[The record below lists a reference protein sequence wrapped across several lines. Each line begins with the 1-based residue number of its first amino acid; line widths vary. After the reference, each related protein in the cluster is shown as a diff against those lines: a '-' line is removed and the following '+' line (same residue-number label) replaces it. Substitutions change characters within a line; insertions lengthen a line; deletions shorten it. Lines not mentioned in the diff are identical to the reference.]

1 MNKKISIVAIV
12 MLVVGIIGTVWSFL
26 YATPSISDFRAEKE
40 YQANQEYNIY
50 EEKEDI
56 NKLAI
61 NSYSTNITI
70 KHHNKDSVLVTKK
83 GVTNNLNYS
92 ISNKDK
98 TLIVE
103 EDKNRIY
110 GKKITDIDSM
120 VRTFIDEIFVY
131 EDISIIIYLPNKV
144 DLNLAIGSGDLNI
157 KDDIFL
163 NEFKLTSDGT
173 FRGDSMPKEIQNL
186 KTLDI
191 KSYNDISMPVTS
203 IIGIKDI
210 ILTSNSVDIYSNDD
224 ENIIEDI
231 ESKLPENITI
241 LEQDIGENLTGSVGI
256 ESQVPVAKN
265 LNIEAPNSV
274 LTLNL
279 PTNKYKFNYN
289 VHSEQR
295 NDLNHED
302 LKYDE
307 DGNEI
312 KEDIIDINGLVD
324 KALEKL
330 ESQYNVKANVG
341 YLKKK

>member
-110 GKKITDIDSM
+110 GKK
-120 VRTFIDEIFVY
+120 
-131 EDISIIIYLPNKV
+131 
-144 DLNLAIGSGDLNI
+144 
-157 KDDIFL
+157 
-163 NEFKLTSDGT
+163 
-173 FRGDSMPKEIQNL
+173 
-186 KTLDI
+186 
-191 KSYNDISMPVTS
+191 
-203 IIGIKDI
+203 
-210 ILTSNSVDIYSNDD
+210 
-224 ENIIEDI
+224 
-231 ESKLPENITI
+231 
-241 LEQDIGENLTGSVGI
+241 
-256 ESQVPVAKN
+256 
-265 LNIEAPNSV
+265 
-274 LTLNL
+274 
-279 PTNKYKFNYN
+279 
-289 VHSEQR
+289 
-295 NDLNHED
+295 
-302 LKYDE
+302 
-307 DGNEI
+307 
-312 KEDIIDINGLVD
+312 
-324 KALEKL
+324 
-330 ESQYNVKANVG
+330 
-341 YLKKK
+341 

>member
-61 NSYSTNITI
+61 NSYSTNIII

-295 NDLNHED
+295 NDLNYED

-330 ESQYNVKANVG
+330 ETQYNVKANAG